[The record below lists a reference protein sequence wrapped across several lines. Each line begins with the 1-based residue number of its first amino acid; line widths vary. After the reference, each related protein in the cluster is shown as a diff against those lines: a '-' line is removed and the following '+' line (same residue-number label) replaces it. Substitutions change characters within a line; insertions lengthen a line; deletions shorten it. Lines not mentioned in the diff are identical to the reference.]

1 MTKTNNMGW
10 LENWEKFV
18 TGTVETDCPEC
29 EGVNLNEDKPI
40 CYDCQAADY
49 QVECISPYESR

>member
-1 MTKTNNMGW
+1 MDSSNTNW
-10 LENWEKFV
+10 LESWEKFV

-29 EGVNLNEDKPI
+29 EGVNLNEDKTI

-49 QVECISPYESR
+49 QEEN